1 MKEFNLE
8 QALKGE
14 YVVLRN
20 GNKALILNQLPN
32 DLKYASG
39 TNLSYCLHGLV
50 FNKEGEVVRTS
61 VEWTK
66 SGKYSTMC
74 DTELDIIGMY
84 EEPPER
90 ITLEN
95 LPKPFIPRV
104 GETYYYIL
112 WEGGIGSEEFEGSPV
127 DYDAA
132 KSGGCFRTE
141 SDALEWGRALQEIM
155 KN

>member
-20 GNKALILNQLPN
+20 GDKALILYQLPDN
-32 DLKYASG
+32 LKYVSG
-39 TNLSYCLHGLV
+39 TNLSYCLHGIV
-50 FNKEGEVVRTS
+50 FNEKDEVVNTS
-61 VEWTK
+61 VAWTK
-66 SGKYSTMC
+66 DGKYSTMF
-74 DTELDIIGMY
+74 DTGLDIVGMW

-95 LPKPFIPRV
+95 LPKPFIPKV
-104 GETYYYIL
+104 GETYYFIF

-141 SDALEWGRALQEIM
+141 SDASEWERALQEIM

>member
-74 DTELDIIGMY
+74 DTELDIVGMF

-95 LPKPFIPRV
+95 LPKPFIPNV
-104 GETYYYIL
+104 GEKYYFIF
-112 WEGGIGSEEFEGSPV
+112 WEGGIGCEEFEGSPY

-141 SDALEWGRALQEIM
+141 SDALEWERALQEIM

>member
-14 YVVLRN
+14 YVALRN
-20 GNKALILNQLPN
+20 GNKALILCQLPDN
-32 DLKYASG
+32 LKYASG
-39 TNLSYCLHGLV
+39 TCVSYCLHGLV
-50 FNKEGEVVRTS
+50 FNKKDEVVK
-61 VEWTK
+61 VLVAWTK
-66 SGKYSTMC
+66 DGKYSTTC
-74 DTELDIIGMY
+74 DTELDIVGMW

-95 LPKPFIPRV
+95 LPKPFIPKV
-104 GETYYYIL
+104 GETYYYIF
-112 WEGGIGSEEFEGSPV
+112 WEGGIGCEEFCGSSV

-132 KSGGCFRTE
+132 KNGGCFRTE
-141 SDALEWGRALQEIM
+141 SDALEWECALKEIM